1 MAIDSLRPF
10 ELCLSELKVPLRL
23 ETWIQDASAV
33 SLFLVDKLK
42 NLDGAVRWED
52 ASVQRCNGVDP
63 ATALIA
69 ARTGYAVHSWKGIPV
84 PIKVAT
90 LAMFSADSEKF
101 TKTSSLLI
109 PRDIWPS
116 QKS

>member
-1 MAIDSLRPF
+1 MAIDSLRQF

-42 NLDGAVRWED
+42 NLDGAARWED
-52 ASVQRCNGVDP
+52 ASVQRYGVDP

-69 ARTGYAVHSWKGIPV
+69 AKTGYAVHSWKGIPV
-84 PIKVAT
+84 PIRVAT